1 MSVLYT
7 PIYDVDPPSNRQTH
21 NTAGDGSTDN
31 VIDRNFEIGSV
42 QELTAQPVGTMKSVL
57 FPGELNPTG
66 ECCLL
71 FVIIIV
77 VFLLNVFLRRRS
89 LN

>member
-7 PIYDVDPPSNRQTH
+7 PINAIYPPNNLHNSSNTSIS
-21 NTAGDGSTDN
+21 DSIDN

-42 QELTAQPVGTMKSVL
+42 QELTAQSVGTLNSVL

-66 ECCLL
+66 LHLLCFVLL
-71 FVIIIV
+71 FV
-77 VFLLNVFLRRRS
+77 L
-89 LN
+89 

>member
-7 PIYDVDPPSNRQTH
+7 PINAVDPPSNLQTD
-21 NTAGDGSTDN
+21 NTTEDGSTDN

-42 QELTAQPVGTMKSVL
+42 QEITAQPVGTLKSVL

-71 FVIIIV
+71 FVIIAV
-77 VFLLNVFLRRRS
+77 VFLLNVFCGDVA
-89 LN
+89 